1 MDLNFIYST
10 DLGLRGLDNA
20 GRPTVEENKASL
32 EAYFMS
38 RRPYRRMLGQTVFPP
53 YNEGAQG
60 VHVNGVKA

>member
-10 DLGLRGLDNA
+10 ELGLRGLDNT
-20 GRPTVEENKASL
+20 GRPTVEENKKSL

-53 YNEGAQG
+53 YN
-60 VHVNGVKA
+60 

>member
-10 DLGLRGLDNA
+10 ELGLRGLDNT
-20 GRPTVEENKASL
+20 GRPTVEENKKSL